1 MSEYLDETS
10 KLKFIELARKTQV
23 TDFSKIANF
32 LKQNNVKSLFHFT
45 HISNLDLI
53 LTRGLKTRNYLNSKG
68 LVFQATDP
76 DRLDGFTE
84 SISFS
89 IGEPN
94 RFLLPEKNFKFGQQL
109 VLLEVSANTLLTQS
123 FAAFPTNA
131 ASGVFKSEILNN
143 PERYLGI
150 QGLNGMYQNVK
161 LRDEARLAKDLPTDT
176 QSEILFFDSIPS
188 SLIQKIH
195 TSPNFPVESSL
206 VFDSIKLR
214 NRFPELENPCE
225 CGLFKRQEGIFR
237 RYDVGWEN
245 NG

>member
-1 MSEYLDETS
+1 MSEYLDEVS
-10 KLKFIELARKTQV
+10 KLEFIEMARKTQV
-23 TDFSKIANF
+23 VDFSKIANF
-32 LKQNNVKSLFHFT
+32 LKQKNVRSLFHFT

-53 LTRGLKTRNYLNSKG
+53 LTRGLKTRSYLNSKA
-68 LVFQATDP
+68 LTFQATDP
-76 DRLDGFTE
+76 DRLDRFTE

-94 RFLLPEKNFKFGQQL
+94 RLLLPEKNSKFGQQL

-150 QGLNGMYQNVK
+150 RGLNGMYQNVK
-161 LRDEARLAKDLPTDT
+161 LRDEARIAKDLPTDT

-195 TSPNFPVESSL
+195 TPPNFPAESSL
-206 VFDSIKLR
+206 VFDPIKLGKH
-214 NRFPELENPCE
+214 FPEIENPCA
-225 CGLFKRQEGIFR
+225 CGLFKRQTGIFR
-237 RYDVGWEN
+237 RYDIGWEN

>member
-1 MSEYLDETS
+1 MPEYLDEDS
-10 KLKFIELARKTQV
+10 KLKFIEMARKTQV
-23 TDFSKIANF
+23 LDFSKIANF
-32 LKQNNVKSLFHFT
+32 LKRNGVTSLFHFT
-45 HISNLDLI
+45 HISNLESI
-53 LTRGLKTRNYLNSKG
+53 LARGLKTRSYLNSKA
-68 LVFQATDP
+68 LASQATDP
-76 DRLDGFTE
+76 DRLDGFPE

-94 RFLLPEKNFKFGQQL
+94 RLLLPEKNFKFGQQL

-131 ASGVFKSEILNN
+131 ASGVFRSEILNN

-150 QGLNGMYQNVK
+150 RGLNGMYLNVK

-195 TSPNFPVESSL
+195 TSPNFPAESSL
-206 VFDSIKLR
+206 VFDSIKLGK
-214 NRFPELENPCE
+214 RFPELENPCQ
-225 CGLFKRQEGIFR
+225 CGLFKRQEGVYR
-237 RYDVGWEN
+237 RYVVGWEN

>member
-1 MSEYLDETS
+1 MPEYLDGDL
-10 KLKFIELARKTQV
+10 KLKFIELARRTQV
-23 TDFSKIANF
+23 SDFSKIANF
-32 LKQNNVKSLFHFT
+32 LKQNNVTSLYHFT
-45 HISNLDLI
+45 HVSNLELI
-53 LTRGLKTRNYLNSKG
+53 LAKGLRTRSYLNSKA

-89 IGEPN
+89 MGEPN

-109 VLLEVSANTLLTQS
+109 VLLEVSANTILTQS

-131 ASGVFKSEILNN
+131 ASGMFKNEILSN

-150 QGLNGMYQNVK
+150 RGLKGMYQNEK
-161 LRDEARLAKDLPTDT
+161 LRDEARLSKDLPTDT

-195 TSPNFPVESSL
+195 TSPNFPAESRS
-206 VFDSIKLR
+206 VFDSIKLGK
-214 NRFPELENPCE
+214 RFPILEDPCQ
-225 CGLFKRQEGIFR
+225 CGLFKRQAGVFR
-237 RYDVGWEN
+237 RYDIGWEN